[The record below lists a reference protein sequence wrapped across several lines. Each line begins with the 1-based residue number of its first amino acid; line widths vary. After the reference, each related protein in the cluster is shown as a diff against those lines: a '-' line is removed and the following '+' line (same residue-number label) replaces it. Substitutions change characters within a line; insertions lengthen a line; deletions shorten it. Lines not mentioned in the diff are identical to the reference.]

1 MKDLSI
7 YFSPVDEPTEF
18 IAENSLPGTIGA
30 QIQTHFKAF
39 PEMIAKS
46 LAFIFIEDAR
56 GGTDGQGRLKEI
68 HAAIR
73 RDLYGLFYPEIPYSI
88 YDLGTMQAGDTI
100 QDTHF
105 AVRDTCSELIK
116 HNIIP
121 VLIGGSEDIA
131 YANYLAYQ
139 KLEQTLN
146 VLAIDR
152 KIDMEGITEEEEIP
166 VNQDNYLTRIILHQ
180 PATLFNLTVLG
191 TQSYFVNPEIRD
203 LMEKLF
209 FDIYR
214 LGDAQ
219 ADVTATEP
227 VIRNADMVSVDMSVV
242 RRSDFSACATI
253 SPNGF
258 YGEELCRLV
267 RYAGMSDKL
276 TSIGFYNLSGIQN
289 DSGQS
294 SMLFAQMLYYLLE
307 GVAGRKRDY
316 PMMNKSEYIKY
327 TVLLDQ
333 DKYELVFYK
342 SPKSDRWW
350 MEVPYPPENKI
361 RFQRHLMIPCTYA
374 DYQMALQNEMPDLWW
389 RTYQKLVL

>member
-1 MKDLSI
+1 LKDLSI
-7 YFSPVDEPTEF
+7 YFSPVDEPSETL
-18 IAENSLPGTIGA
+18 AKSSVAGTIGS
-30 QIQTHFKAF
+30 QIETHFKSF
-39 PEMIAKS
+39 PEIEAKS
-46 LAFIFIEDAR
+46 LVFIFVNDVR
-56 GGTDGQGRLKEI
+56 GGTDGQSNLKSI
-68 HAAIR
+68 HKAIR
-73 RDLYGLFYPEIPYSI
+73 RDLYRLFFPQIPFKI
-88 YDLGTMQAGDTI
+88 YDLGTIQAGDTI

-116 HNIIP
+116 HNTIP

-131 YANYLAYQ
+131 FANYLAYQ

-152 KIDMEGITEEEEIP
+152 KIDMEGISEEEEMP

-180 PATLFNLTVLG
+180 PATLFNLTVMG
-191 TQSYFVNPEIRD
+191 TQSYFVNPEIKE
-203 LMEKLF
+203 LMEKLY
-209 FDIYR
+209 FDIRR
-214 LGDAQ
+214 LGEAQ
-219 ADVTATEP
+219 ADITANEP
-227 VIRNADMVSVDMSVV
+227 VIRSADMVSVDMSVL
-242 RRSDFSACATI
+242 RRSDFAACATI

-267 RYAGMSDKL
+267 RYAGMSDKM
-276 TSIGFYNLSGIQN
+276 TSIGFYNFSGSE
-289 DSGQS
+289 DDVSQS
-294 SMLFAQMLYYLLE
+294 SMLFAQVLFYFME

-316 PMMNKSEYIKY
+316 PMTNKSEYIKY

-361 RFQRHLMIPCTYA
+361 RFQRHLMIPCTYT